1 MRSNRCLEIPGLS
14 ILETAHWSL
23 SDKRHWRKDARNAL
37 TLLIKCRLTDRPHDC
52 AIGWLGWQIV
62 RCGARLGNRLGP
74 MAVRCVLLLYV
85 IHNFVEWYKL
95 LQILLER
102 ILILATLLSW
112 GVGIHVQVGLGS
124 ILSLQIMVELMTLDR
139 WLSSLW
145 FILKVAAALAS
156 LPGSCTDTHRV
167 WTFTNAAP
175 IAILILLRV
184 LVFLWNFLAQN
195 SPWYLSF
202 ILVSYVVTLLPLVNG
217 LRTDTF

>member
-1 MRSNRCLEIPGLS
+1 MRSNRCLEIPGRS

-23 SDKRHWRKDARNAL
+23 SDKRHWRKDARIAI
-37 TLLIKCRLTDRPHDC
+37 TLLIECRLTDRPHDRT
-52 AIGWLGWQIV
+52 IGWLGWQIV
-62 RCGARLGNRLGP
+62 RCGARFGNRLGP
-74 MAVRCVLLLYV
+74 MAIRCVLLLYV
-85 IHNFVEWYKL
+85 LHNFVEWYKL

-112 GVGIHVQVGLGS
+112 GVGIHVQVGLGG

-167 WTFTNAAP
+167 CPSTNAAP

-184 LVFLWNFLAQN
+184 RIFLRNLLAHN
-195 SPWYLSF
+195 SPWHLSF
-202 ILVSYVVTLLPLVNG
+202 ILVGYAVTLLPLVNG